1 MSRQGD
7 GQGDNAGTA
16 FSNVKSGHA
25 TGSAGAGSS
34 GSGGVV
40 RRSEEGLGP
49 IDAAGEIEPIA
60 SGEGESSADRPTPA
74 SKEERLKRAISPIGE
89 RNLADRSGGQ
99 PPAIPPTGT
108 LRAAVAPGG
117 KGRSSRSSPRSE
129 MWVGAAMALVF
140 FVGLGSWA
148 ALARL
153 DAAVHAGGTI
163 VVSGNRQAVQ
173 HREGG
178 TVTRILVRDGDK
190 VVKDQVLVEL
200 GGSET
205 RAREEALASQV
216 INLEATRARLRAEMT
231 GAREIQKPDFF
242 NNLTGSRLEMA
253 NAAILAQQQEL
264 RTRRSSIVA
273 QKNLFELRAA
283 QLREQIGG
291 FEKQVGS
298 MGRQQ
303 ELLQAEIAGV
313 RELNAKGFAPA
324 TRLRALERDLARID
338 GSAGEYGASIARAQ
352 EAIGETRM
360 QSISLDEQT
369 QAEAAEQLAQVD
381 LRLAEL
387 HPQLDAASRALNNL
401 QMRAP
406 VDGVVVGLAVFTEGG
421 VARPGETLM
430 EIVPQNREL
439 LIEAMVRPEDADDII
454 PGQTTEI
461 RILAFSQRDMPL
473 LNGEVRQISADRFT
487 DERTGVAY
495 FKAMVAVPANA
506 LAAVTDQ
513 AGAPLVLRPGLPVEV
528 IVPLRKRT
536 ALEYLW
542 EPLQLSLWRSFREH

>member
-1 MSRQGD
+1 MN
-7 GQGDNAGTA
+7 GQGESQHGGRPGGGASTGDIASAGEGPGGFNSASGVFVRRQEEALRPIDPAPVPMGDDGDTVA
-16 FSNVKSGHA
+16 GAPSAGEARPLRAVTPSAGRDIAAEAGGKPPMKPPGPQLPAVVPGSGKSG
-25 TGSAGAGSS
+25 G
-34 GSGGVV
+34 
-40 RRSEEGLGP
+40 
-49 IDAAGEIEPIA
+49 
-60 SGEGESSADRPTPA
+60 
-74 SKEERLKRAISPIGE
+74 
-89 RNLADRSGGQ
+89 
-99 PPAIPPTGT
+99 
-108 LRAAVAPGG
+108 
-117 KGRSSRSSPRSE
+117 RSSPRPE
-129 MWVGAAMALVF
+129 MWAGLAVVVLF

-178 TVTRILVRDGDK
+178 TISRILVRDGDK
-190 VVKDQVLVEL
+190 VTKDQVLVEL

-216 INLEATRARLRAEMT
+216 ISLEATRARLRAEMA
-231 GAREIQKPDFF
+231 GAREMRRPDFF
-242 NNLTGSRLEMA
+242 AGLTGERLAMA
-253 NAAILAQQQEL
+253 DAAFSAQQQEL
-264 RTRRSSIVA
+264 RTRRASIAA
-273 QKNLFELRAA
+273 QKNLFEQRAA

-291 FEKQVGS
+291 FQQQVSS

-303 ELLQAEIAGV
+303 ELLKAEIDGI
-313 RELNAKGFAPA
+313 RDLNAKGFAPT

-352 EAIGETRM
+352 EAIGETRL

-369 QAEAAEQLAQVD
+369 QAEAAEQLAQID

-387 HPQLDAASRALNNL
+387 HPQFDAAARALVNL

-439 LIEAMVRPEDADDII
+439 LIEAMVRPEDADDVM
-454 PGQTTEI
+454 PGQNTEI
-461 RILAFSQRDMPL
+461 RVLAFSQRDMPI

-495 FKAMVAVPANA
+495 FKAIVAVPENA
-506 LAAVTDQ
+506 VAAVTSQTGD
-513 AGAPLVLRPGLPVEV
+513 PLALRPGLPVEV

-536 ALEYLW
+536 ALEYLI